1 MCPPPLL
8 PIHTRA
14 AHLPLQDKVFAV
26 PGSQPEGSSPE
37 PEVVVQTSAALIGAL
52 PSVVDTIPTLR
63 HALQALNADDSTTV
77 APTVEKGWMEKLTS
91 WM

>member
-1 MCPPPLL
+1 MHIPC
-8 PIHTRA
+8 
-14 AHLPLQDKVFAV
+14 QDKVFAA
-26 PGSQPEGSSPE
+26 PGSQPEDFSPE

-63 HALQALNADDSTTV
+63 HALQALNADDSSTV
-77 APTVEKGWMEKLTS
+77 ATTAEKGWMDKLTS